1 MDRRLQKTKQAIFG
15 AFDRLIVKRDYAK
28 ISVQNIID
36 EANVGRSTFYEHF
49 ETKDELLRQKCTNL
63 FEHIFSPHGTEKTH
77 EFTQNSTFE
86 QKIAHILYHLLDEKY
101 VIKGILSSESGEI
114 FLQYFRNYLLD
125 MVQNTAIT
133 TVDIPK
139 EFLYNHIVGSFI
151 EAVRWWIKLNFVT
164 NPEDLT
170 KYYLFAIL
178 NIIDK

>member
-49 ETKDELLRQKCTNL
+49 ETKDELLRKKCTDL
-63 FEHIFSPHGTEKTH
+63 FEHIFSPHGTERTR

-86 QKIAHILYHLLDEKY
+86 QKITHILYHLLDDKN

-125 MVQNTAIT
+125 MVRSCNIT
-133 TVDIPK
+133 TTGIPQ
-139 EFLYNHIVGSFI
+139 EFLFNHIVGSFI
-151 EAVRWWIKLNFVT
+151 EAVRWWINTDCAQSPGLIG
-164 NPEDLT
+164 
-170 KYYLFAIL
+170 KYYVALL
-178 NIIDK
+178 PKKQD